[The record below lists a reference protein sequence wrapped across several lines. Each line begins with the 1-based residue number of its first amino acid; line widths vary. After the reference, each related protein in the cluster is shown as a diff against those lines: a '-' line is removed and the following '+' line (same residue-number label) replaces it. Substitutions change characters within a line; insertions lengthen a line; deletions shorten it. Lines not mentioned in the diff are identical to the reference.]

1 MTLAYWMVL
10 IAIFLPYIAAAA
22 AKSGGKYDN
31 SAPRAQ
37 LEKASGWRQRANW
50 AQMNAFEAFPP
61 FAAAVIIAHQL
72 NAPQDRIDL
81 LAVLFVGFRLLHLV
95 LYILDRPTLRSLA
108 WAGGFLCVI
117 GLFVIAA

>member
-10 IAIFLPYIAAAA
+10 IAIFLPYIAAAV

-37 LEKASGWRQRANW
+37 LERATGWRQRANW

-81 LAVLFVGFRLLHLV
+81 FAVLFVGFRLLHFL
-95 LYILDRPTLRSLA
+95 LYVMDRPTLRSLA
-108 WAGGFLCVI
+108 WAGGFACVI
-117 GLFVIAA
+117 GLFAISA

>member
-1 MTLAYWMVL
+1 MTLAYWMIL
-10 IAIFLPYIAAAA
+10 LAAFLPYFAAAA

-37 LEKASGWRQRANW
+37 LEKTTGWRQRANW

-72 NAPQDRIDL
+72 HATQYRIDL
-81 LAVLFVGFRLLHLV
+81 LAVLFVGFRLLHTLF
-95 LYILDRPTLRSLA
+95 YILDRPALRSLA
-108 WAGGFLCVI
+108 WTGGFLCVI